1 MNTPPPITF
10 NQVGSYPRHVEFPD
24 RLIED
29 VKRDIRT
36 GLAERLMRE
45 KLETI
50 IHDDCVEM
58 RLSLIVASH
67 DEFWAHVRK
76 EAQMLVRTWQVR

>member
-1 MNTPPPITF
+1 MSTPAPITF
-10 NQVGSYPRHVEFPD
+10 HQAGSYPRHVDFPD
-24 RLIED
+24 RLIES

-45 KLETI
+45 ELETI
-50 IHDDCVEM
+50 IHDNCVEM
-58 RLSLIVASH
+58 RLSVIVASP

-76 EAQMLVRTWQVR
+76 EAEMLVRTWQVR